1 MAKTRDNNK
10 PATTIITGNTTT
22 CRERG
27 ERLVEIISGMTAEW
41 TVDIIHLPAKYK
53 QDAPLQTGRAGLST
67 QDRGDEDLTYLLSDS
82 TRHGWLDW
90 SSLPS
95 K

>member
-1 MAKTRDNNK
+1 MK
-10 PATTIITGNTTT
+10 
-22 CRERG
+22 
-27 ERLVEIISGMTAEW
+27 IISGMTSEW

-53 QDAPLQTGRAGLST
+53 QDAALLTGRAGLST
-67 QDRGDEDLTYLLSDS
+67 QDRGGDEDLTYLLSDS

-90 SSLPS
+90 SSLPW